1 MTRENYRRNQRP
13 AERSLSWSLRFNVQS
28 LLQYVRSPSG
38 VPVSA
43 STNQIDCSALTDLGL
58 AARRRI
64 AQRLLPFL
72 FTLFVI
78 AFLDRVN
85 VSYAALEMTHDLSFS
100 NRVFGF
106 GSGIFFVG
114 YLLFEIPGCL
124 IVERWSARKWFA
136 RIMVTWGLI
145 TVLMAFI
152 RTPMHFYIVRIL
164 LGAAEAGFFPGI
176 LVYLTHWFRAEDRA
190 KACAMFMIA
199 IPVANIIGSPLGGWL
214 LGVHWLGIQ
223 GWRWLFIVEG
233 IPAIVFGIITV
244 FYLTDWPRE
253 ARWLAPEEREWVT
266 AELDAEAL
274 AKKSARSYKIWE
286 ALRQPAVIQLTLI
299 YFFAVSSIYSLSI
312 WLPTFLK
319 RSSSMSNLSISLL
332 SMIPYVV
339 VLFAMLLNGWHSDR
353 TNERR
358 WHTAVPLIIGV
369 VAFSLLI
376 LAGSNLWFAFACII
390 AASAAN
396 SFLPSFWP
404 IPSVFLGE
412 SAAAA
417 SIGLINSIG
426 NLGSFVTPSVIGYFL
441 DRTRSFAFGFLYVIA
456 SLLIAI
462 VLLLTL
468 RTSPARSE
476 TQP

>member
-1 MTRENYRRNQRP
+1 MN
-13 AERSLSWSLRFNVQS
+13 L
-28 LLQYVRSPSG
+28 PS
-38 VPVSA
+38 
-43 STNQIDCSALTDLGL
+43 STNDIGLT
-58 AARRRI
+58 AHRRI
-64 AQRLLPFL
+64 ARRLLPFL

-85 VSYAALEMTHDLSFS
+85 VSYAALEMTHDLNFS

-152 RTPMHFYIVRIL
+152 RTPMHFYVVRIL
-164 LGAAEAGFFPGI
+164 LGVAEAGFFPGI
-176 LVYLTHWFRAEDRA
+176 LVYLTHWFRSDDRA

-199 IPVANIIGSPLGGWL
+199 IPVANIVGSPLGGWL
-214 LGVHWLGIQ
+214 LGVNWFGIQ
-223 GWRWLFIVEG
+223 GWRWLFILEG
-233 IPAIVFGIITV
+233 IPAIVFGVITV

-253 ARWLAPEEREWVT
+253 AGWLSPEERERIT
-266 AELDAEAL
+266 AELEQEAFS
-274 AKKSARSYKIWE
+274 KKAMRSYKIWE
-286 ALRQPAVIQLTLI
+286 ALLQPTIIQLTFI
-299 YFFAVSSIYSLSI
+299 YFFAVSSIYSLTI
-312 WLPTFLK
+312 WLPTILK
-319 RSSSMSNLSISLL
+319 RASGMSNLAVTLL
-332 SMIPYVV
+332 SILPYVA
-339 VLFAMLLNGWHSDR
+339 VLLAMLFNGWHSDR

-358 WHTAVPLIIGV
+358 WHTAVPLMLGV
-369 VAFSLLI
+369 VAFALTI
-376 LAGSNLWFAFACII
+376 LSGSHFWFAFACLTV
-390 AASAAN
+390 ASTAN
-396 SFLPSFWP
+396 AFLPSFWP

-441 DRTRSFAFGFLYVIA
+441 DRTHSFTPGFLYVIM

-462 VLLLTL
+462 VLILTL
-468 RTSPARSE
+468 RMRTAEKQS
-476 TQP
+476 

>member
-1 MTRENYRRNQRP
+1 M
-13 AERSLSWSLRFNVQS
+13 SV
-28 LLQYVRSPSG
+28 
-38 VPVSA
+38 
-43 STNQIDCSALTDLGL
+43 GL

-64 AQRLLPFL
+64 AWRLLPYL

-136 RIMVTWGLI
+136 RIMVTWGLV

-152 RTPMHFYIVRIL
+152 RTPMHFYLVRIL
-164 LGAAEAGFFPGI
+164 LGICESGFFPGI

-199 IPVANIIGSPLGGWL
+199 IPVANIIGSPLGGFL
-214 LGVHWLGIQ
+214 LGVHWFGLQ

-253 ARWLAPEEREWVT
+253 ARWLPPQERDWIT
-266 AELDAEAL
+266 AELEQEAL
-274 AKKSARSYKIWE
+274 AKKASRSYKIWQ
-286 ALRQPAVIQLTLI
+286 ALRQPAVIRLTVI
-299 YFFAVSSIYSLSI
+299 YFFAVSSIYSLTI
-312 WLPTFLK
+312 WLPTYLK
-319 RSSSMSNLSISLL
+319 RASGLSDLAVTMLSIL
-332 SMIPYVV
+332 PYVA
-339 VLFAMLLNGWHSDR
+339 VLVAMLFNGWHSDR

-358 WHTAVPLIIGV
+358 WHTAIPLMFGV
-369 VAFSLLI
+369 VAFALTI
-376 LAGSNLWFAFACII
+376 LSGSHFWFAFVCLIV
-390 AASAAN
+390 ASSAN
-396 SFLPSFWP
+396 AFLPSFWP
-404 IPSVFLGE
+404 VPSAFLGE

-426 NLGSFVTPSVIGYFL
+426 NLGSLVTPSVIGYFL
-441 DRTRSFAFGFLYVIA
+441 DRTHSFTPGFLYVIV

-462 VLLLTL
+462 YLVLTL
-468 RTSPARSE
+468 PIRPALRP
-476 TQP
+476 TKP

>member
-1 MTRENYRRNQRP
+1 MN
-13 AERSLSWSLRFNVQS
+13 L
-28 LLQYVRSPSG
+28 PS
-38 VPVSA
+38 
-43 STNQIDCSALTDLGL
+43 STNEIGLT
-58 AARRRI
+58 ARRRI
-64 AQRLLPFL
+64 AWRLLPYL

-100 NRVFGF
+100 DRVFGF

-136 RIMVTWGLI
+136 RIMVTWGLV

-152 RTPMHFYIVRIL
+152 RTPMHFYLVRIL
-164 LGAAEAGFFPGI
+164 LGVCESGFFPGI

-199 IPVANIIGSPLGGWL
+199 IPVANIVGSPLGGWL
-214 LGVHWLGIQ
+214 LGVHWFGLQ

-253 ARWLAPEEREWVT
+253 ARWLPPQERDWIT
-266 AELDAEAL
+266 AELEQEAL
-274 AKKSARSYKIWE
+274 AKKASRSYKVLE
-286 ALRQPAVIQLTLI
+286 ALRQPAVIRLTVI
-299 YFFAVSSIYSLSI
+299 YFFAVSSIYSLTI

-319 RSSSMSNLSISLL
+319 RASGMSNLAVTMLSIL
-332 SMIPYVV
+332 PYVA
-339 VLFAMLLNGWHSDR
+339 VLLAMLFNGWHSDR
-353 TNERR
+353 TKERR
-358 WHTAVPLIIGV
+358 WHTAIPLMFGA
-369 VAFSLLI
+369 VAFSLTI
-376 LAGSNLWFAFACII
+376 LSGFHFWFAFVCLIV
-390 AASAAN
+390 ASSAN
-396 SFLPSFWP
+396 AFLPSFWP
-404 IPSVFLGE
+404 MPSAFLGE

-426 NLGSFVTPSVIGYFL
+426 NLGSLVTPSVIGYFL
-441 DRTRSFAFGFLYVIA
+441 DRTHSFTPGFLYVIV

-462 VLLLTL
+462 YLILTL
-468 RTSPARSE
+468 PLRPG
-476 TQP
+476 TQAQK

>member
-1 MTRENYRRNQRP
+1 MNP
-13 AERSLSWSLRFNVQS
+13 
-28 LLQYVRSPSG
+28 PS
-38 VPVSA
+38 S
-43 STNQIDCSALTDLGL
+43 NNEIGL
-58 AARRRI
+58 NARRRI
-64 AQRLLPFL
+64 ARRLLPFL

-85 VSYAALEMTHDLSFS
+85 VSYAALEMTHDLGFS

-152 RTPMHFYIVRIL
+152 RTPTHFYVVRIL

-176 LVYLTHWFRAEDRA
+176 LVYLTHWFRSEDRA
-190 KACAMFMIA
+190 KASAMFMIA

-214 LGVHWLGIQ
+214 LGVRWLGIQ

-233 IPAIVFGIITV
+233 IPAIVFGAITV
-244 FYLTDWPRE
+244 AYLTDWPSE
-253 ARWLAPEEREWVT
+253 ARWLVPQEREWIA
-266 AELDAEAL
+266 AELEREAL
-274 AKKSARSYKIWE
+274 AKKAARSYKIWE
-286 ALRQPAVIQLTLI
+286 ALLQPSVIQLTVI
-299 YFFAVSSIYSLSI
+299 YFFAVSSIYSLTI

-319 RSSSMSNLSISLL
+319 RASGMPDLSVTIL
-332 SMIPYVV
+332 SMLPYVA
-339 VLFAMLLNGWHSDR
+339 VLLAMLFNGWHSDR

-358 WHTAVPLIIGV
+358 WHTAIPLMLGIA
-369 VAFSLLI
+369 AFTLTI
-376 LAGSNLWFAFACII
+376 LSGSHFWLAFACLTV
-390 AASAAN
+390 ASTAN
-396 SFLPSFWP
+396 AFLPAFWP
-404 IPSVFLGE
+404 VPSAFLGE

-441 DRTRSFAFGFLYVIA
+441 DRTHSFTPGFLYVIV
-456 SLLIAI
+456 SLLIATFLI
-462 VLLLTL
+462 LTL
-468 RTSPARSE
+468 QMP
-476 TQP
+476 PPGKKN

>member
-1 MTRENYRRNQRP
+1 MH
-13 AERSLSWSLRFNVQS
+13 AS
-28 LLQYVRSPSG
+28 
-38 VPVSA
+38 VSTT
-43 STNQIDCSALTDLGL
+43 SVGL
-58 AARRRI
+58 AARRHI
-64 AQRLLPFL
+64 AGRLLPYL

-85 VSYAALEMTHDLSFS
+85 VSYAALEMMHDLSFS

-136 RIMVTWGLI
+136 RIMVTWGLV

-152 RTPMHFYIVRIL
+152 RTPMHFYLVRIL
-164 LGAAEAGFFPGI
+164 LGVCESGFFPGI

-214 LGVHWLGIQ
+214 LGVRWFGLQ

-233 IPAIVFGIITV
+233 IPAVVFGIITV

-253 ARWLAPEEREWVT
+253 ARWLPPQERDWIT
-266 AELDAEAL
+266 AELEQEAL
-274 AKKSARSYKIWE
+274 AKKATRSYTVWE
-286 ALRQPAVIQLTLI
+286 ALRQPAVIRLTVI
-299 YFFAVSSIYSLSI
+299 YFFAVSSIYSLTI

-319 RSSSMSNLSISLL
+319 RASGMSDLAVTLLSIL
-332 SMIPYVV
+332 PYVA
-339 VLFAMLLNGWHSDR
+339 VLLAMLFNGWHSDR

-358 WHTAVPLIIGV
+358 WHTAIPLMLGV
-369 VAFSLLI
+369 VAFTLTI
-376 LAGSNLWFAFACII
+376 LSGSHFWFAFACLIV
-390 AASAAN
+390 ASSAN
-396 SFLPSFWP
+396 AFLPSFWP
-404 IPSVFLGE
+404 VPSAFLGE

-426 NLGSFVTPSVIGYFL
+426 NLGSLVTPSVIGYFL
-441 DRTRSFAFGFLYVIA
+441 DRTHSFTPGFLYVIV

-462 VLLLTL
+462 YLILTL
-468 RTSPARSE
+468 PLRPGAE
-476 TQP
+476 TQK

>member
-1 MTRENYRRNQRP
+1 MH
-13 AERSLSWSLRFNVQS
+13 A
-28 LLQYVRSPSG
+28 
-38 VPVSA
+38 SA
-43 STNQIDCSALTDLGL
+43 STTSVGL
-58 AARRRI
+58 AARRHI
-64 AQRLLPFL
+64 ARRLLPYL

-85 VSYAALEMTHDLSFS
+85 VSYAALEMMHDLSFS

-106 GSGIFFVG
+106 GSGIFFAG

-136 RIMVTWGLI
+136 RIMVTWGLV

-152 RTPMHFYIVRIL
+152 RTPMHFYLVRIL
-164 LGAAEAGFFPGI
+164 LGVCESGFFPGV

-214 LGVHWLGIQ
+214 LGVHWFGLQ

-253 ARWLAPEEREWVT
+253 ARWLPPQERDWIT
-266 AELDAEAL
+266 AELEQEAL
-274 AKKSARSYKIWE
+274 AKKATRSYKVWE
-286 ALRQPAVIQLTLI
+286 ALRQPAVIRLTVI
-299 YFFAVSSIYSLSI
+299 YFFAVSSIYSLTI

-319 RSSSMSNLSISLL
+319 RASGMSDLAVTMLSIL
-332 SMIPYVV
+332 PYVA
-339 VLFAMLLNGWHSDR
+339 VLLAMLFNGWHSDR

-358 WHTAVPLIIGV
+358 WHTAIPLMFGV
-369 VAFSLLI
+369 VAFALTI
-376 LAGSNLWFAFACII
+376 LSGSHFWFAFVCLIV
-390 AASAAN
+390 ASSAN
-396 SFLPSFWP
+396 AFLPSFWP
-404 IPSVFLGE
+404 VPSAFLGE

-426 NLGSFVTPSVIGYFL
+426 NLGSLVTPSVIGYFL
-441 DRTRSFAFGFLYVIA
+441 DRTHSFTPGFLYVIV

-462 VLLLTL
+462 YLILTL
-468 RTSPARSE
+468 PLRPGA
-476 TQP
+476 QAQK

>member
-1 MTRENYRRNQRP
+1 MH
-13 AERSLSWSLRFNVQS
+13 AS
-28 LLQYVRSPSG
+28 
-38 VPVSA
+38 VSTT
-43 STNQIDCSALTDLGL
+43 SVGL
-58 AARRRI
+58 ATRRHIAR
-64 AQRLLPFL
+64 RLLPYL

-85 VSYAALEMTHDLSFS
+85 VSYAALEMMHDLSFS

-136 RIMVTWGLI
+136 RIMVTWGLV

-152 RTPMHFYIVRIL
+152 RTPMHFYLVRIL
-164 LGAAEAGFFPGI
+164 LGVCESGFFPGI

-190 KACAMFMIA
+190 KACAIFMIA

-214 LGVHWLGIQ
+214 LGVHWFGLQ

-253 ARWLAPEEREWVT
+253 ARWLPPQERDWIT
-266 AELDAEAL
+266 AELQQEAL
-274 AKKSARSYKIWE
+274 AKKALRTYGVWE
-286 ALRQPAVIQLTLI
+286 ALRQPAVIRLTVI
-299 YFFAVSSIYSLSI
+299 YFFAVSSIYSLTI

-319 RSSSMSNLSISLL
+319 RASGMSDLAVTMLSIL
-332 SMIPYVV
+332 PYVA
-339 VLFAMLLNGWHSDR
+339 VLLAMLFNGWHSDR

-358 WHTAVPLIIGV
+358 WHTAIPLMFGV
-369 VAFSLLI
+369 VAFALTI
-376 LAGSNLWFAFACII
+376 LSGSHFWFAFICLIV
-390 AASAAN
+390 ASSAN
-396 SFLPSFWP
+396 AFLPSFWP
-404 IPSVFLGE
+404 VPSAFLGE

-426 NLGSFVTPSVIGYFL
+426 NLGSLVTPSVIGYFL
-441 DRTRSFAFGFLYVIA
+441 DRTHSFTPGFLYVIV

-462 VLLLTL
+462 YLILTL
-468 RTSPARSE
+468 PLRPGTRAQKTTSL
-476 TQP
+476 

>member
-1 MTRENYRRNQRP
+1 MH
-13 AERSLSWSLRFNVQS
+13 A
-28 LLQYVRSPSG
+28 
-38 VPVSA
+38 SA
-43 STNQIDCSALTDLGL
+43 STTSVGLT
-58 AARRRI
+58 ARRHI
-64 AQRLLPFL
+64 ARRLLPFL

-85 VSYAALEMTHDLSFS
+85 VSYAALEMTHDLPFS
-100 NRVFGF
+100 DRVFGF

-136 RIMVTWGLI
+136 RIMVTWGLV

-152 RTPMHFYIVRIL
+152 RTPMHFYLVRIL
-164 LGAAEAGFFPGI
+164 LGVCESGFFPGI

-214 LGVHWLGIQ
+214 LGVHWFGLQ

-253 ARWLAPEEREWVT
+253 ARWLPPEEREWIA
-266 AELDAEAL
+266 AELEQEAL
-274 AKKSARSYKIWE
+274 AKKASRSYKVLE
-286 ALRQPAVIQLTLI
+286 ALRQPAVIRLTVI
-299 YFFAVSSIYSLSI
+299 YFFAVSSIYSLTI

-319 RSSSMSNLSISLL
+319 RASGMSDLAVTLLSIL
-332 SMIPYVV
+332 PYVA
-339 VLFAMLLNGWHSDR
+339 VLLAMLFNGWHSDR

-358 WHTAVPLIIGV
+358 WHTAIPLMFGV
-369 VAFSLLI
+369 VAFALTI
-376 LAGSNLWFAFACII
+376 LSGSHFWFAFVCLIV
-390 AASAAN
+390 ASSAN
-396 SFLPSFWP
+396 AFLPSFWP
-404 IPSVFLGE
+404 MPSAFLGE

-426 NLGSFVTPSVIGYFL
+426 NLGSLVTPSVIGYFL
-441 DRTRSFAFGFLYVIA
+441 DRTHSFTPGFLYVIV

-462 VLLLTL
+462 YLILTL
-468 RTSPARSE
+468 PLRPGAE
-476 TQP
+476 AQK

>member
-1 MTRENYRRNQRP
+1 MP
-13 AERSLSWSLRFNVQS
+13 A
-28 LLQYVRSPSG
+28 
-38 VPVSA
+38 SA
-43 STNQIDCSALTDLGL
+43 STTSVGLT
-58 AARRRI
+58 ARRHI
-64 AQRLLPFL
+64 ARRLLPFL

-100 NRVFGF
+100 DRVFGF

-136 RIMVTWGLI
+136 RIMVTWGLV
-145 TVLMAFI
+145 TVLMAYI
-152 RTPMHFYIVRIL
+152 RTPMHFYLVRIL
-164 LGAAEAGFFPGI
+164 LGICESGFFPGI

-214 LGVHWLGIQ
+214 LGVHWFGLQ

-233 IPAIVFGIITV
+233 IPAIVFGIITL

-253 ARWLAPEEREWVT
+253 ARWLPPEEREWI
-266 AELDAEAL
+266 ADELEQEAL
-274 AKKSARSYKIWE
+274 AKKAWRSYTVWE
-286 ALRQPAVIQLTLI
+286 ALRQPAVIRLTVI
-299 YFFAVSSIYSLSI
+299 YFFAVSSIYSLTI

-319 RSSSMSNLSISLL
+319 RASGMSDLAVTLLSIL
-332 SMIPYVV
+332 PYVA
-339 VLFAMLLNGWHSDR
+339 VLLAMLFNGWHSDR

-358 WHTAVPLIIGV
+358 WHTAIPLMLGA
-369 VAFSLLI
+369 VAFALTI
-376 LAGSNLWFAFACII
+376 LSGSHFWFAFVCLIV
-390 AASAAN
+390 ASSAN
-396 SFLPSFWP
+396 AFLPSFWP
-404 IPSVFLGE
+404 VPSAFLGE

-426 NLGSFVTPSVIGYFL
+426 NLGSLVTPSVIGYFL
-441 DRTRSFAFGFLYVIA
+441 DRTHSFTPGFLYVIV

-462 VLLLTL
+462 FLILTL
-468 RTSPARSE
+468 PMRPADSRS
-476 TQP
+476 

>member
-1 MTRENYRRNQRP
+1 MN
-13 AERSLSWSLRFNVQS
+13 L
-28 LLQYVRSPSG
+28 PSF
-38 VPVSA
+38 
-43 STNQIDCSALTDLGL
+43 TNEIGLT
-58 AARRRI
+58 ARRRI
-64 AQRLLPFL
+64 ARRLLPFL

-85 VSYAALEMTHDLSFS
+85 VSYAALEMMHDLSFS

-114 YLLFEIPGCL
+114 YLLFEIPGCI

-152 RTPMHFYIVRIL
+152 RTPTHFYFVRIL
-164 LGAAEAGFFPGI
+164 LGAAEAGFFPGV
-176 LVYLTHWFRAEDRA
+176 LVYLTHWFRSGDRA
-190 KACAMFMIA
+190 KAGAMFMIA

-214 LGVHWLGIQ
+214 LGVHWFGIQ

-233 IPAIVFGIITV
+233 IPAIVFGAITV
-244 FYLTDWPRE
+244 FYLTDWPRD
-253 ARWLAPEEREWVT
+253 ARWLSPEEREWIT
-266 AELDAEAL
+266 AELEKEAL
-274 AKKSARSYKIWE
+274 EKKASRSYTIWE
-286 ALRQPAVIQLTLI
+286 ALLQPSSLQLTLI

-319 RSSSMSNLSISLL
+319 RASGMSNLAVTMLSI
-332 SMIPYVV
+332 IPYVA
-339 VLFAMLLNGWHSDR
+339 VLLAMLFNGWHSDR

-358 WHTAVPLIIGV
+358 WHTAIPLMLGV
-369 VAFSLLI
+369 VAFALTI
-376 LAGSNLWFAFACII
+376 LAGSHFWFAFICLTV
-390 AASAAN
+390 ASSAN
-396 SFLPSFWP
+396 AFLPSFWP
-404 IPSVFLGE
+404 VPSAFLGE

-441 DRTRSFAFGFLYVIA
+441 DRTHSFTPGFLYVIF
-456 SLLIAI
+456 SMLIAI

-468 RTSPARSE
+468 RMRPAEKRS
-476 TQP
+476 

>member
-1 MTRENYRRNQRP
+1 MDL
-13 AERSLSWSLRFNVQS
+13 RS
-28 LLQYVRSPSG
+28 
-38 VPVSA
+38 
-43 STNQIDCSALTDLGL
+43 STNETALT
-58 AARRRI
+58 ARRRI
-64 AQRLLPFL
+64 ARRLLPFL

-85 VSYAALEMTHDLSFS
+85 VSYAALEMTHDLNFS

-164 LGAAEAGFFPGI
+164 LGVAEAGFFPGI
-176 LVYLTHWFRAEDRA
+176 LVYLTHWFRSEDRA
-190 KACAMFMIA
+190 KACAIFMIA

-233 IPAIVFGIITV
+233 IPAILFGFITI

-253 ARWLAPEEREWVT
+253 ARWLAPEEQHWIT
-266 AELDAEAL
+266 AELEQEAL
-274 AKKSARSYKIWE
+274 AKKAARSYTIWQ
-286 ALRQPAVIQLTLI
+286 ALHLPTVIQLTLI

-319 RSSSMSNLSISLL
+319 RASGMSNLAVTMLSIV
-332 SMIPYVV
+332 PYVA
-339 VLFAMLLNGWHSDR
+339 VLLAMLFNGWHSDR

-358 WHTAVPLIIGV
+358 WHTAIPLILGV
-369 VAFSLLI
+369 IAFSLTI
-376 LAGSNLWFAFACII
+376 LSGSHFWFAFACLIV
-390 AASAAN
+390 ASTAN
-396 SFLPSFWP
+396 AFLPSFWP
-404 IPSVFLGE
+404 VPSAFLGE

-441 DRTRSFAFGFLYVIA
+441 DKTHSFTPGFLYVIA

-462 VLLLTL
+462 FLMLTL
-468 RTSPARSE
+468 RMRPADSRG
-476 TQP
+476 

>member
-1 MTRENYRRNQRP
+1 MN
-13 AERSLSWSLRFNVQS
+13 F
-28 LLQYVRSPSG
+28 SPST
-38 VPVSA
+38 
-43 STNQIDCSALTDLGL
+43 STIGKT
-58 AARRRI
+58 ARRRV
-64 AQRLLPFL
+64 AGRLLPFL

-85 VSYAALEMTHDLSFS
+85 VSYAALEMTHDLNFS

-114 YLLFEIPGCL
+114 YLLFEIPGCI

-136 RIMVTWGLI
+136 RIMATWGLI

-152 RTPMHFYIVRIL
+152 RTPAHFYIVRVL

-176 LVYLTHWFRAEDRA
+176 LVFLTHWFRSEDRA

-214 LGVHWLGIQ
+214 LGVHWFGVQ

-233 IPAIVFGIITV
+233 IPAIVFGVITV

-253 ARWLAPEEREWVT
+253 ARWLSPEEREWIT
-266 AELDAEAL
+266 AELEQEARE
-274 AKKSARSYKIWE
+274 KKAARSYKIWE
-286 ALRQPAVIQLTLI
+286 ALLQPTVIQLTLI

-319 RSSSMSNLSISLL
+319 RASGMSNLAVTMLSI
-332 SMIPYVV
+332 IPYVA
-339 VLFAMLLNGWHSDR
+339 VLLAMLFNGWHSDR

-358 WHTAVPLIIGV
+358 WHTAVPLMLGA
-369 VAFSLLI
+369 VAFALTI
-376 LAGSNLWFAFACII
+376 LSGSHFWLAFACLIV
-390 AASAAN
+390 ASCAN
-396 SFLPSFWP
+396 AFLPAFWP
-404 IPSVFLGE
+404 VPSAFLGE

-426 NLGSFVTPSVIGYFL
+426 NLGSLVTPSVIGYFL
-441 DRTRSFAFGFLYVIA
+441 DRTHSFTLGFLYVIV

-462 VLLLTL
+462 VLVLTL
-468 RTSPARSE
+468 RMRPRDKSN
-476 TQP
+476 

>member
-1 MTRENYRRNQRP
+1 MH
-13 AERSLSWSLRFNVQS
+13 A
-28 LLQYVRSPSG
+28 
-38 VPVSA
+38 SA
-43 STNQIDCSALTDLGL
+43 STTSVGL
-58 AARRRI
+58 AARHRI
-64 AQRLLPFL
+64 AWRLLPYL

-136 RIMVTWGLI
+136 RIMVTWGLV

-152 RTPMHFYIVRIL
+152 RTPMHFYLVRIL
-164 LGAAEAGFFPGI
+164 LGVCESGFFPGI

-214 LGVHWLGIQ
+214 LGVHWFGLQ

-253 ARWLAPEEREWVT
+253 ARWLPPQERDWIT
-266 AELDAEAL
+266 AELEQEAL
-274 AKKSARSYKIWE
+274 AKKASRSYRVLE
-286 ALRQPAVIQLTLI
+286 ALRQPAVIRLTII
-299 YFFAVSSIYSLSI
+299 YFFAVSSIYSLTI

-319 RSSSMSNLSISLL
+319 RASGMSDLAVTMLSIL
-332 SMIPYVV
+332 PYVA
-339 VLFAMLLNGWHSDR
+339 VLLAMLFNGWHSDR

-358 WHTAVPLIIGV
+358 WHTAIPLMFGV
-369 VAFSLLI
+369 VAFALTI
-376 LAGSNLWFAFACII
+376 LSGSHFWFAFICLIV
-390 AASAAN
+390 ASSAN
-396 SFLPSFWP
+396 AFLPSFWP
-404 IPSVFLGE
+404 VPSAFLGE

-426 NLGSFVTPSVIGYFL
+426 NLGSLVTPSVIGYFL
-441 DRTRSFAFGFLYVIA
+441 DRTHSFTPGFLYVIV

-462 VLLLTL
+462 YLILTL
-468 RTSPARSE
+468 PMRPGA
-476 TQP
+476 QAQK

>member
-1 MTRENYRRNQRP
+1 MN
-13 AERSLSWSLRFNVQS
+13 
-28 LLQYVRSPSG
+28 SPS
-38 VPVSA
+38 
-43 STNQIDCSALTDLGL
+43 STNEIAGSARGHI
-58 AARRRI
+58 AR
-64 AQRLLPFL
+64 RLLPFL

-85 VSYAALEMTHDLSFS
+85 VSYAALEMTHDLGFS

-106 GSGIFFVG
+106 GSGIFFLG

-152 RTPMHFYIVRIL
+152 RTPTHFYLVRIL

-176 LVYLTHWFRAEDRA
+176 LVYLTHWFRQEDRA
-190 KACAMFMIA
+190 KASAMFMIA

-214 LGVHWLGIQ
+214 LGVRWLGIQ

-244 FYLTDWPRE
+244 SYLTDWPRD
-253 ARWLAPEEREWVT
+253 ARWLVPEEREWIT
-266 AELDAEAL
+266 AELAREAL
-274 AKKSARSYKIWE
+274 AKKAVRSYKIWE
-286 ALRQPAVIQLTLI
+286 ALLQPTVMQLTLI
-299 YFFAVSSIYSLSI
+299 YFFAVSSIYSLTI

-319 RSSSMSNLSISLL
+319 RASGKSDLSVTVL
-332 SMIPYVV
+332 SMLPYVA
-339 VLFAMLLNGWHSDR
+339 VLLAMLFNGWHSDR

-358 WHTAVPLIIGV
+358 WHTAIPLMLGV
-369 VAFSLLI
+369 AAFALTI
-376 LAGSNLWFAFACII
+376 LSGSHFWFAFACLTV
-390 AASAAN
+390 ASTAN
-396 SFLPSFWP
+396 AFLPAFWP
-404 IPSVFLGE
+404 VPSAFLGE

-441 DRTRSFAFGFLYVIA
+441 DRTHSFTPGFLYVIM
-456 SLLIAI
+456 SLLMAI
-462 VLLLTL
+462 FLVLIL
-468 RTSPARSE
+468 RMRPSE
-476 TQP
+476 KKN

>member
-1 MTRENYRRNQRP
+1 MN
-13 AERSLSWSLRFNVQS
+13 L
-28 LLQYVRSPSG
+28 PS
-38 VPVSA
+38 
-43 STNQIDCSALTDLGL
+43 STNETVLT
-58 AARRRI
+58 ARRRI
-64 AQRLLPFL
+64 ARRLLPFL

-114 YLLFEIPGCL
+114 YLLFEIPGCI

-152 RTPMHFYIVRIL
+152 RTPTHFYVVRIL
-164 LGAAEAGFFPGI
+164 LGAAEAGFFPGV
-176 LVYLTHWFRAEDRA
+176 LVYLTHWFRSEDRA
-190 KACAMFMIA
+190 KAGAMFMIA

-214 LGVHWLGIQ
+214 LGVHWFGLQ

-233 IPAIVFGIITV
+233 IPAILFGIITV

-253 ARWLAPEEREWVT
+253 ARWLPPEEREWIT
-266 AELDAEAL
+266 AELEREAQ
-274 AKKSARSYKIWE
+274 AKKATRSYKILE
-286 ALRQPAVIQLTLI
+286 ALRQPTVIQLTLI

-319 RSSSMSNLSISLL
+319 RASGMSNLAVTML
-332 SMIPYVV
+332 SVIPYVA
-339 VLFAMLLNGWHSDR
+339 VLLAMLFNGWHSDR

-358 WHTAVPLIIGV
+358 WHTAIPLMLGV
-369 VAFSLLI
+369 VAFALTI
-376 LAGSNLWFAFACII
+376 LSGSHFWFAFACLTV
-390 AASAAN
+390 ASTAN
-396 SFLPSFWP
+396 AFLPSFWP
-404 IPSVFLGE
+404 VPSAFLGE

-426 NLGSFVTPSVIGYFL
+426 NLGSLVTPSVIGYFL
-441 DRTRSFAFGFLYVIA
+441 DRTHSFTPGFLYVIA

-462 VLLLTL
+462 FLILTL
-468 RTSPARSE
+468 RMRPADRPAQS
-476 TQP
+476 

>member
-1 MTRENYRRNQRP
+1 MH
-13 AERSLSWSLRFNVQS
+13 A
-28 LLQYVRSPSG
+28 
-38 VPVSA
+38 SA
-43 STNQIDCSALTDLGL
+43 STTSVGM
-58 AARRRI
+58 AARRHI
-64 AQRLLPFL
+64 ARRLLPYL

-85 VSYAALEMTHDLSFS
+85 VSYAALEMMHDLSFS

-106 GSGIFFVG
+106 GSGIFFAG

-136 RIMVTWGLI
+136 RIMVTWGLV

-152 RTPMHFYIVRIL
+152 RTPMHFYLVRIL
-164 LGAAEAGFFPGI
+164 LGVCESGFFPGV

-214 LGVHWLGIQ
+214 LGVHWFGLQ

-253 ARWLAPEEREWVT
+253 ARWLPPEERDWIT
-266 AELDAEAL
+266 AELEQEAL
-274 AKKSARSYKIWE
+274 AKKATRSYKVWE
-286 ALRQPAVIQLTLI
+286 ALRQPAVIRLTVI
-299 YFFAVSSIYSLSI
+299 YFFAVSSIYSLTI

-319 RSSSMSNLSISLL
+319 RASGMSDLAVTMLSIL
-332 SMIPYVV
+332 PYVA
-339 VLFAMLLNGWHSDR
+339 VLLAMLFNGWHSDR

-358 WHTAVPLIIGV
+358 WHTAIPLMFGV
-369 VAFSLLI
+369 VAFSLTI
-376 LAGSNLWFAFACII
+376 LSGSHFWFAFVCLIV
-390 AASAAN
+390 ASSAN
-396 SFLPSFWP
+396 AFLPSFWP
-404 IPSVFLGE
+404 VPSAFLGE

-426 NLGSFVTPSVIGYFL
+426 NIGSLVTPSVIGYFL
-441 DRTRSFAFGFLYVIA
+441 DRTHSFTPGFLYVIV

-462 VLLLTL
+462 YLILTL
-468 RTSPARSE
+468 PLRPGAQAQKITSL
-476 TQP
+476 

>member
-1 MTRENYRRNQRP
+1 M
-13 AERSLSWSLRFNVQS
+13 
-28 LLQYVRSPSG
+28 LLPS
-38 VPVSA
+38 
-43 STNQIDCSALTDLGL
+43 STKEIGL

-64 AQRLLPFL
+64 ARRLLPFL
-72 FTLFVI
+72 FVLFVI

-152 RTPMHFYIVRIL
+152 RTPTHFYLVRIL
-164 LGAAEAGFFPGI
+164 LGAAEAGFFPGV
-176 LVYLTHWFRAEDRA
+176 LVYLTHWFRSEDRA
-190 KACAMFMIA
+190 KAGAMFMIA
-199 IPVANIIGSPLGGWL
+199 IPVANIVGSPLGGWL
-214 LGVHWLGIQ
+214 LGVHWFGLG

-233 IPAIVFGIITV
+233 IPAIVFGVITV
-244 FYLTDWPRE
+244 FYLTDLPRE
-253 ARWLAPEEREWVT
+253 ARWLTPQEREWIT
-266 AELDAEAL
+266 AELEREGLEKRA
-274 AKKSARSYKIWE
+274 ARSYGVWE
-286 ALRQPAVIQLTLI
+286 ALRQPTVIQLTVI
-299 YFFAVSSIYSLSI
+299 YFFAVSSIYSLTI

-319 RSSSMSNLSISLL
+319 RASGMSDFAVTMLSIV
-332 SMIPYVV
+332 PYVA
-339 VLFAMLLNGWHSDR
+339 VLFAMLFNGWHSDR

-358 WHTAVPLIIGV
+358 WHTAIPLMLGA
-369 VAFSLLI
+369 VAFSLTI
-376 LAGSNLWFAFACII
+376 VSGSHFWFAFACLTV
-390 AASAAN
+390 ASTAN
-396 SFLPSFWP
+396 AFLPSFWP
-404 IPSVFLGE
+404 VPSAFLGE

-441 DRTRSFAFGFLYVIA
+441 DRTHSFAPGFLYVIV

-462 VLLLTL
+462 FLMLTL
-468 RTSPARSE
+468 NMGPANRPAPS
-476 TQP
+476 

>member
-1 MTRENYRRNQRP
+1 M
-13 AERSLSWSLRFNVQS
+13 A
-28 LLQYVRSPSG
+28 
-38 VPVSA
+38 VSVLINDVA
-43 STNQIDCSALTDLGL
+43 IT
-58 AARRRI
+58 ARRRI
-64 AQRLLPFL
+64 ARRLLPFL

-152 RTPMHFYIVRIL
+152 RTPAHFYLVRIL

-176 LVYLTHWFRAEDRA
+176 LVYLTHWFRADDRA

-233 IPAIVFGIITV
+233 IPAIIFGMITI

-253 ARWLAPEEREWVT
+253 ARWLEPQEREWIT
-266 AELDAEAL
+266 AELDREAL
-274 AKKSARSYKIWE
+274 VKRNQRSYKILE

-299 YFFAVSSIYSLSI
+299 YFFAVSSIYSLTI

-319 RSSSMSNLSISLL
+319 RSSNMSNLSITMLSIIPNVGVLL
-332 SMIPYVV
+332 
-339 VLFAMLLNGWHSDR
+339 AMLFNGWHSDR
-353 TNERR
+353 TSERR
-358 WHTAVPLIIGV
+358 WHTAVPLMLGA

-376 LAGSNLWFAFACII
+376 LAGSHFWFAFTCII
-390 AASAAN
+390 VASAAN

-441 DRTRSFAFGFLYVIA
+441 DRTHSFAPGFLYVIA
-456 SLLIAI
+456 SMLIAI
-462 VLLLTL
+462 ALLLTL
-468 RTSPARSE
+468 PKHSAEKKTHS
-476 TQP
+476 